1 MLKNNFTFRGKT
13 RVLVIFFIFA
23 LLLLA
28 TPMKSSAIRNVYTGT
43 LSAEITNSSFTF
55 DNNPD
60 PYSGSLLPDSAFP
73 FPDTREVRVAI
84 YDEPNSTAPA
94 YDATGGDINNNVTGL
109 AEILSLNE
117 RISVSVLHAPD
128 ILNRALSTA
137 NFDVFIMPD
146 NLPRENI
153 VNMVMDFWLA
163 GGGILSFDGS
173 VSVLHHLGILPP
185 EAIGT
190 YGYTVYWDYA
200 GYGFNITTRHP
211 IGKAYAID
219 DHIGWTAYNYF
230 AWDWAA
236 LSTSA
241 IASECT
247 IVAHSPDD
255 ANYVTA
261 LAFDPTDRGG
271 KVVTI
276 SHDLVNEI
284 MLGLN
289 PLILDSVDWLAPRP
303 KGRIA
308 FDHSHQP
315 RLSLDSWDPF
325 SLNPGYYPGTR
336 DYLVANGYTVD
347 KLWPAPAGDNFT
359 LDRLAQYDMLII
371 NTPDF
376 NYTVGDQVAIEQ
388 YIASGGSLLAMGDR
402 PFQPWFTA
410 QNEITNHLLAP
421 FGLSLNLSA
430 GYLGTTTFTDFIL
443 HPTTEDTPLG
453 ITMPY
458 HGYINITGSAYP
470 IWTDAPDG
478 NIVVAGSEFGE
489 GRVLLTSDINWL
501 QSDSG
506 NLDLADNRQFLLNV
520 ANWLTSARANVLIYT
535 DWLVSPSY
543 YRTPLALALNDLGV
557 KYFLTGGIPTGPFD
571 YWNLSL
577 NLYPWDLVIVDNPNF
592 FGLEAFY
599 DEIIEYID
607 SGGHLI
613 MSCFNVDNDA
623 AHPLWAKLGF
633 AYNPDISA
641 QPPVY
646 IWDAG
651 HDIFSQPM
659 DYNADNF
666 TVGTS
671 FADDG
676 DRLTVFAN
684 ATALA
689 GYTATEQADEA
700 LIVLRNDEQ
709 TLFNSYLIDYFDV
722 DTDDSTYLDAFE
734 LWKDEIAFMLRPKL
748 EFLPIFPNPITVGN
762 NRQFTIEMPNFGL
775 SSATIGLIEA
785 TIPIGLGSTSDDL
798 IQPFNVLKGEAGL
811 VTWNIDVTTVGN
823 YTLTFDVIYQG
834 FIGTIYGS
842 GLLIIDIEVVQ
853 ATVIPE
859 YVWYILGGVL
869 GALLIIIIIV
879 VIVRKR
885 KSRIAT
891 R

>member
-1 MLKNNFTFRGKT
+1 MLKSNITFTRKK
-13 RVLVIFFIFA
+13 RVFLIFFIFA
-23 LLLLA
+23 LLMLA
-28 TPMKSSAIRNVYTGT
+28 APMRSSAMRNANTGT

-109 AEILSLNE
+109 ADILSLNE

-153 VNMVMDFWLA
+153 VNMMMDFWLA

-190 YGYTVYWDYA
+190 DGYTVYWDYD
-200 GYGFNITTRHP
+200 GFGFNITTRHP

-219 DHIGWTAYNYF
+219 DHIGWTGYNYF

-241 IASECT
+241 VAADCT

-284 MLGLN
+284 MPGLN

-308 FDHSHQP
+308 FDLSHHP
-315 RLSLDSWDPF
+315 RLSIDDWDLN
-325 SLNPGYYPGTR
+325 SLWPGYYYGMR
-336 DYLVANGYTVD
+336 DYLVSLGYTFD
-347 KLWPAPAGDNFT
+347 KLYPAATGDNFT
-359 LDRLAQYDMLII
+359 MDRLEPYDMLII

-376 NYTVGDQVAIEQ
+376 NYTIGDQVAMET
-388 YIASGGSLLAMGDR
+388 YVANGGSLLAMGDR
-402 PFQPWFTA
+402 PDGVWFDKP
-410 QNEITNHLLAP
+410 NEITSTLLAP
-421 FGLSLNLSA
+421 FGLSLHPTYGVGS
-430 GYLGTTTFTDFIL
+430 TITHTDFNI
-443 HPTTEDTPLG
+443 HPTTEDTDLG
-453 ITMPY
+453 LTFSVY
-458 HGYINITGSAYP
+458 GYINVTGPAYP
-470 IWTDAPDG
+470 IWEEG
-478 NIVVAGSEFGE
+478 SNIVVAGSEFGE
-489 GRVLLTSDINWL
+489 GRVILTSDINWL
-501 QSDSG
+501 QSTGG
-506 NLDLADNRQFLLNV
+506 NIDLVSNKEYVRNV
-520 ANWLTSARANVLIYT
+520 ANWLTSTRANVLIYT
-535 DWLVSPSY
+535 DWFVSPSY

-557 KYFLTGGIPTGPFD
+557 KYYLTGGVASGPFD

-577 NLYPWDLVIVDNPNF
+577 NLYPWDLVIVDNPNY

-633 AYNPDISA
+633 AFNADFST

-666 TVGTS
+666 TAGTS
-671 FADDG
+671 FGDDG

-689 GYTATEQADEA
+689 GYTTTELADEA

-722 DTDDSTYLDAFE
+722 DTDDSTYFDAFE

-748 EFLPIFPNPITVGN
+748 EFLPDFPVSK
-762 NRQFTIEMPNFGL
+762 TIDTIQPYRIEIPNLGL
-775 SSATIGLIEA
+775 SDATIGFIEIFLPPGFA
-785 TIPIGLGSTSDDL
+785 TTSDDL
-798 IQPFNVLKGEAGL
+798 GQPFDVAKGEVGL
-811 VTWNIDVTTVGN
+811 VTWNVVFDTVGN
-823 YTLTFDVIYQG
+823 YTLTFVAIYQG
-834 FIGTIYGS
+834 FIGTIYGTGS
-842 GLLIIDIEVVQ
+842 LLIEITITEP
-853 ATVIPE
+853 TTLPE
-859 YVWYILGGVL
+859 YVWYILAGVL
-869 GALLIIIIIV
+869 GALVIVIIIV
-879 VIVRKR
+879 AIVRRSK
-885 KSRIAT
+885 KNTPT